1 MVNYQ
6 NGKIY
11 AIKSNSGD
19 KIYVGSTTKKYLS
32 ERMSDHRGSFKVW
45 KKGNATRCMSYE
57 LFTQYG
63 VENCYIELI
72 ELFPCNT
79 KDELTTRENH
89 YIRSLVCVNKQLAIS
104 TPESRAAAKKKYEDN
119 NQEKIKESHR
129 ASYERNKELIR
140 ERGFL
145 YREENEEHIR
155 RVKAVH
161 YDKHREA
168 IQRVDRMR
176 YAWKVISR
184 EFRAILNED

>member
-32 ERMSDHRGSFKVW
+32 ARMGDHRGSFKVW

-72 ELFPCNT
+72 ELFPCDT

-104 TPESRAAAKKKYEDN
+104 TPESRGASKQRYRDN
-119 NQEKIKESHR
+119 NREKIKEH
-129 ASYERNKELIR
+129 YQMNKEQIK
-140 ERGFL
+140 EKVAL
-145 YREENEEHIR
+145 YRQQNKDKIKR
-155 RVKAVH
+155 DRAVQ

-168 IQRVDRMR
+168 IQRKDRER
-176 YAWKVISR
+176 YVWKVISR